1 MFRTNELQ
9 TFYKHGFV
17 GTSQK
22 SAYNIN
28 AGKIKNPENPMIS
41 GLRAFDFLIP
51 RRERDSNPR
60 RCDPQRFSRPPQ
72 STALPSLLEALQYPA
87 CAGKGNNYFAHDK
100 NLPDFLNPFINR
112 IFYTYFPWYRE
123 IYDKSPKLRQI
134 KNYAPFSAFHKPFVS
149 R

>member
-41 GLRAFDFLIP
+41 GLRAFDFFNTAE
-51 RRERDSNPR
+51 REGFEPITL
-60 RCDPQRFSRPPQ
+60 
-72 STALPSLLEALQYPA
+72 TAYISATLLSKFQI
-87 CAGKGNNYFAHDK
+87 GNETVTIF
-100 NLPDFLNPFINR
+100 NR
-112 IFYTYFPWYRE
+112 
-123 IYDKSPKLRQI
+123 
-134 KNYAPFSAFHKPFVS
+134 
-149 R
+149 

>member
-41 GLRAFDFLIP
+41 GLRAFDFFNTAE
-51 RRERDSNPR
+51 REAVRTYE
-60 RCDPQRFSRPPQ
+60 QRTTIRYQVS
-72 STALPSLLEALQYPA
+72 
-87 CAGKGNNYFAHDK
+87 
-100 NLPDFLNPFINR
+100 
-112 IFYTYFPWYRE
+112 E
-123 IYDKSPKLRQI
+123 I
-134 KNYAPFSAFHKPFVS
+134 SAFYPDCW
-149 R
+149 